1 MSTIK
6 KIKIG
11 TTAYDIVA
19 TDSDKLGGKLPSD
32 FAPATSGSYFV
43 AGTQTASTN
52 A

>member
-6 KIKIG
+6 QIKVGG
-11 TTAYDIVA
+11 TTYNIAA